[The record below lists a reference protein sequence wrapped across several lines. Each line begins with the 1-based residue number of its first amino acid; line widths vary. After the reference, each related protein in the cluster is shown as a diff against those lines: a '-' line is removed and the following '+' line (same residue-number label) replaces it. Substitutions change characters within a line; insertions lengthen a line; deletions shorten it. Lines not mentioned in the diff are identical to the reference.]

1 MKAQI
6 KPRINLEGRTKLE
19 TVIPLETPF
28 VVFVDPSSG
37 CNFKCTYCPTGHLD
51 LIKRSLKIVD
61 KLIIG
66 VADNYNKKLILRF
79 FLYLLCRC

>member
-37 CNFKCTYCPTGHLD
+37 CNFKCTYCPTSFRL
-51 LIKRSLKIVD
+51 
-61 KLIIG
+61 
-66 VADNYNKKLILRF
+66 N
-79 FLYLLCRC
+79 

>member
-28 VVFVDPSSG
+28 VVFVDPSRDAIL
-37 CNFKCTYCPTGHLD
+37 NAH
-51 LIKRSLKIVD
+51 IVQ
-61 KLIIG
+61 LVI
-66 VADNYNKKLILRF
+66 
-79 FLYLLCRC
+79 